1 MAESVFEAVKQS
13 VTVREA
19 AQMYGIEVNRSG
31 MACCP
36 FHDDKNPS
44 MKLNEEY
51 FYCFGCGATG
61 DVIDFKK
68 ELLLPKKQKQIVLRD
83 LEEMFASAKEHGESE
98 QQVIERLGAPKEFVI
113 NTEEQFGVDHASV
126 KKRRGII
133 HIVSSVIVAVV
144 AFIVFGVM
152 QLGKTP
158 DNVIGQ
164 ADAMT
169 NIKIDE
175 VRAIDPSFIFLLIGT
190 VAIILI
196 FFQMITFMRN
206 NRRK

>member
-1 MAESVFEAVKQS
+1 MREVYIKQ
-13 VTVREA
+13 V
-19 AQMYGIEVNRSG
+19 
-31 MACCP
+31 
-36 FHDDKNPS
+36 
-44 MKLNEEY
+44 
-51 FYCFGCGATG
+51 
-61 DVIDFKK
+61 KK

-98 QQVIERLGAPKEFVI
+98 QQVIERLGSPKEFVI

-175 VRAIDPSFIFLLIGT
+175 VGAIDPSFIFLLVGT

-206 NRRK
+206 NRSIPVIQK

>member
-1 MAESVFEAVKQS
+1 MREVYIKQ
-13 VTVREA
+13 V
-19 AQMYGIEVNRSG
+19 
-31 MACCP
+31 
-36 FHDDKNPS
+36 
-44 MKLNEEY
+44 
-51 FYCFGCGATG
+51 
-61 DVIDFKK
+61 KK

-98 QQVIERLGAPKEFVI
+98 QQVIERLGSPKEFVI
-113 NTEEQFGVDHASV
+113 NTEEQLGVDHASV

-152 QLGKTP
+152 RLGKTP

-175 VRAIDPSFIFLLIGT
+175 VGAIDPSFIFLLIGT

-196 FFQMITFMRN
+196 FFQMITFIRN

>member
-1 MAESVFEAVKQS
+1 MREVYIKQ
-13 VTVREA
+13 V
-19 AQMYGIEVNRSG
+19 
-31 MACCP
+31 
-36 FHDDKNPS
+36 
-44 MKLNEEY
+44 
-51 FYCFGCGATG
+51 
-61 DVIDFKK
+61 KK

-83 LEEMFASAKEHGESE
+83 LEEMFASAKE
-98 QQVIERLGAPKEFVI
+98 QVIERLGAPKEFVI

-158 DNVIGQ
+158 DNEIGQ

>member
-1 MAESVFEAVKQS
+1 MREVYIKQ
-13 VTVREA
+13 V
-19 AQMYGIEVNRSG
+19 
-31 MACCP
+31 
-36 FHDDKNPS
+36 
-44 MKLNEEY
+44 
-51 FYCFGCGATG
+51 
-61 DVIDFKK
+61 KK

-126 KKRRGII
+126 KTRRGII

>member
-1 MAESVFEAVKQS
+1 M
-13 VTVREA
+13 
-19 AQMYGIEVNRSG
+19 
-31 MACCP
+31 
-36 FHDDKNPS
+36 
-44 MKLNEEY
+44 
-51 FYCFGCGATG
+51 
-61 DVIDFKK
+61 
-68 ELLLPKKQKQIVLRD
+68 
-83 LEEMFASAKEHGESE
+83 
-98 QQVIERLGAPKEFVI
+98 
-113 NTEEQFGVDHASV
+113 
-126 KKRRGII
+126 
-133 HIVSSVIVAVV
+133 

-152 QLGKTP
+152 QLGKTH

>member
-1 MAESVFEAVKQS
+1 MREVYIKQ
-13 VTVREA
+13 V
-19 AQMYGIEVNRSG
+19 
-31 MACCP
+31 
-36 FHDDKNPS
+36 
-44 MKLNEEY
+44 
-51 FYCFGCGATG
+51 
-61 DVIDFKK
+61 KK

-98 QQVIERLGAPKEFVI
+98 QQVIERLGSPKEFVI

-126 KKRRGII
+126 KKHRGII

-175 VRAIDPSFIFLLIGT
+175 VGAIDPSFIFLLIGT

>member
-1 MAESVFEAVKQS
+1 MREVYIKQ
-13 VTVREA
+13 V
-19 AQMYGIEVNRSG
+19 
-31 MACCP
+31 
-36 FHDDKNPS
+36 
-44 MKLNEEY
+44 
-51 FYCFGCGATG
+51 
-61 DVIDFKK
+61 KK

-98 QQVIERLGAPKEFVI
+98 LQVIERLGSPKEFVI

-175 VRAIDPSFIFLLIGT
+175 VGAIDPSFIFLLIGT
-190 VAIILI
+190 VAII
-196 FFQMITFMRN
+196 
-206 NRRK
+206 

>member
-1 MAESVFEAVKQS
+1 MREVYIKQ
-13 VTVREA
+13 V
-19 AQMYGIEVNRSG
+19 
-31 MACCP
+31 
-36 FHDDKNPS
+36 
-44 MKLNEEY
+44 
-51 FYCFGCGATG
+51 
-61 DVIDFKK
+61 KK

-196 FFQMITFMRN
+196 FFQMITFIRN